1 MQNISWRH
9 FDFWLLGAVALLTL
23 FGIVMIRSAI
33 AGNIELIEANT
44 VQKQIIFALIGFVV
58 IAIVSAI
65 DYKILSAL
73 SRPLYFATITVLVI
87 LVFFGGALF
96 GSARWFVLGPILIQP
111 SELAK
116 IVIILVLADFLA
128 RNSNKISDIR
138 WVARSLLLTIGL
150 AMWILL
156 QPDLSTSIV
165 IFVIWFSLVWA
176 AGLEIKH
183 LLIAG
188 GSGILF
194 LGIAL
199 PLMLITYNPEAE
211 GGLIKP
217 YQVGRIIN
225 FLFPAEDATHG
236 DLYNVQQS
244 LVSIGSGGWLGKG
257 YEAGTQ
263 VQLRFLKVRH
273 SDFIFSALS
282 EEFGF
287 VGTIVVMVLLLF
299 IILRCLRAARLA
311 SDTFG
316 ALIAYGVATI
326 LAFQAMIN
334 IGMNLSLLPVTGLP
348 LPFMSYGGSSL
359 LSTLL
364 GIGLVESVILRHKAL
379 DF

>member
-1 MQNISWRH
+1 M
-9 FDFWLLGAVALLTL
+9 LTL

-33 AGNIELIEANT
+33 AGNIELIEGNT
-44 VQKQIIFALIGFVV
+44 VQKQIIFAVTGFVV
-58 IAIVSAI
+58 IGIVSI
-65 DYKILSAL
+65 VDYKLLAAL
-73 SRPLYFATITVLVI
+73 SRPLYFGTIAI
-87 LVFFGGALF
+87 LVMLNLVGGALF

-116 IVIILVLADFLA
+116 IVMILVLADFLA
-128 RNSNKISDIR
+128 RHQAKIKDFR
-138 WVARSLLLTIGL
+138 WVIRSLLLTLGL
-150 AMWILL
+150 TMWILL

-165 IFVIWFSLVWA
+165 ILVIWFTLVWA
-176 AGLEIKH
+176 TGLEVKH
-183 LLIAG
+183 LLIAAG
-188 GSGILF
+188 VGALSLAIS
-194 LGIAL
+194 L
-199 PLMLITYNPEAE
+199 PLMLITYNPDAE

-217 YQVGRIIN
+217 YQIGRIIN

-236 DLYNVQQS
+236 DLYNVQQA

-257 YEAGTQ
+257 YESGTQ

-273 SDFIFSALS
+273 SDFIFSALA

-287 VGTIVVMVLLLF
+287 VGTVVVMALLLF

-316 ALIAYGVATI
+316 ALIAYGVATV

-334 IGMNLSLLPVTGLP
+334 IGMNLQLLPVTGLP

-359 LSTLL
+359 LSMLL